1 MCSVGSHAPN
11 GDRCVITY
19 TLTLFDD
26 ANPTQELGTRTVQQ
40 PLTVV
45 GRDSTADWVVEDEDC
60 YISRSH
66 LQFRVIAGLL
76 FVRPLGLHGVY
87 IGTPPQKIPD
97 DVDVLVE
104 AGQSLSFGRYRFD
117 VSAEHSPA
125 EIVGTH
131 AREASSPSK
140 SESFDAFCEGAQ
152 LDPSHF
158 IAEDPVLLMKEAGAI
173 YRQIVFGLGG
183 LLRARSDVR
192 EQIASDRTAI
202 SHRDNNLIKWAPA
215 QRLLI
220 DLLINKEEGFIG
232 GAAAIEASLSDL
244 ESHLISVMAG
254 HHSALR
260 AILDHLR
267 PPKSDGR
274 SAKRFL
280 SSDASPALEQ
290 MEQAQAELLR
300 ELEEQTDG
308 LIRQSFAEGYER
320 ATRASG
326 RKSKA
331 A

>member
-1 MCSVGSHAPN
+1 MCNVRSHGRS
-11 GDRCVITY
+11 GDGGVITY

-45 GRDSTADWVVEDEDC
+45 GRNPTADWVIEDEDC
-60 YISRSH
+60 YISRNH

-76 FVRPLGLHGVY
+76 FVRPLGLNGVY

-97 DVDVLVE
+97 DVDVLIE
-104 AGQSLSFGRYRFD
+104 AGHSLSFGRYRVD
-117 VSAEHSPA
+117 VSAEDNAA
-125 EIVGTH
+125 EIVRTH
-131 AREASSPSK
+131 AREASSLSK

-173 YRQIVFGLGG
+173 YRQIVVGLGG

-232 GAAAIEASLSDL
+232 GAAAIEASLRDL

-254 HHSALR
+254 HHSAVR
-260 AILDHLR
+260 AILDHLC
-267 PPKSDGR
+267 PPKSGDR
-274 SAKRFL
+274 SAKRFF
-280 SSDASPALEQ
+280 SSNGAPALKQ
-290 MEQAQAELLR
+290 VEQAQAELLR
-300 ELEEQTDG
+300 ELEGQTDG

-320 ATRASG
+320 ATNASG
-326 RKSKA
+326 RKSRAK
-331 A
+331 

>member
-1 MCSVGSHAPN
+1 MIS
-11 GDRCVITY
+11 Y
-19 TLTLFDD
+19 TLTLFDQ
-26 ANPTQELGTRTVQQ
+26 ANPTQELGARTVHE

-45 GRDSTADWVVEDEDC
+45 GRDPAADWVVEDEDC

-66 LQFRVIAGLL
+66 LQFRVIGGLL
-76 FVRPLGLHGVY
+76 FVRPLGLNGVY

-97 DVDVLVE
+97 DVEVLIE
-104 AGQSLSFGRYRFD
+104 AGQILSFGRYRFE
-117 VSAEHSPA
+117 VSAEDTPA
-125 EIVGTH
+125 EIVGTP
-131 AREASSPSK
+131 APKAGSTSK

-158 IAEDPVLLMKEAGAI
+158 IAEDPVRLMKEAGAI
-173 YRQIVFGLGG
+173 YRQIVVGLGG
-183 LLRARSDVR
+183 LLRARSEVR

-232 GAAAIEASLSDL
+232 GAAAIEASLKDL
-244 ESHLISVMAG
+244 ECHLVSVMAG

-260 AILDHLR
+260 AILEHLR
-267 PPKSDGR
+267 PTGSAGR
-274 SAKRFL
+274 SAKRLF
-280 SSDASPALEQ
+280 SSDAAPALAQ
-290 MEQAQAELLR
+290 IEQAQAELLR

-320 ATRASG
+320 AAHASA
-326 RKSKA
+326 RKSRA
-331 A
+331 G